1 MRGTILSVPA
11 MLVLGSVV
19 ASCSATKPGTQTVS
33 VAPVVA
39 QPAVVEEASIKG
51 KSVTATTAV
60 TVDSSAED
68 EAIQLALAQDAAEYR
83 KAVAED
89 IATAVM
95 VKGTEMMIDKAMSK
109 AGANNPFTK
118 LVVKA
123 AMDDM
128 KKKAAAKMQTAEG
141 AAVMDLTAVLGR
153 ARNNNARLGKVVVT
167 VDLLVDKRKAD
178 TVKIKVA
185 TIEEK
190 KRFAARLDADQAL
203 LALALAAS
211 EEELAKIRKA
221 GEKDAKN
228 KDLVVEIETT
238 RKQSAR
244 IREAMLVV
252 KSMHKLT
259 R

>member
-1 MRGTILSVPA
+1 
-11 MLVLGSVV
+11 MLALALVV
-19 ASCSATKPGTQTVS
+19 VSCSATKPGTQTAGVIP
-33 VAPVVA
+33 AAA
-39 QPAVVEEASIKG
+39 QPAVVEEAAIKG

-60 TVDSSAED
+60 TMDSSAED
-68 EAIQLALAQDAAEYR
+68 EAIQLALAQEAAEYR

-89 IATAVM
+89 IMTAAM
-95 VKGTEMMIDKAMSK
+95 VKGTEIMVDQAMSK

-118 LVVKA
+118 FVVKA

-128 KKKAAAKMQTAEG
+128 KKKAAAKMKTAEG
-141 AAVMDLTAVLGR
+141 AAVMDVAAVLGR
-153 ARNNNARLGKVVVT
+153 ARSNNARLGKMVVT
-167 VDLLVDKRKAD
+167 VDLLIDKRKAD
-178 TVKIKVA
+178 TTKIRVA
-185 TIEEK
+185 NVEEK

-211 EEELAKIRKA
+211 EEELAKIQKA

-228 KDLVVEIETT
+228 KDLLIEIEKT
-238 RKQSAR
+238 RKQGGR
-244 IREAMLVV
+244 IKEAMLVV